1 MLGYMDDSFIDS
13 IEEEIIKHHQLYPLL
28 PLKAEYWESAVN
40 TALTKNGYETVWE
53 PGSHKV
59 GADIE
64 VTDDVEYGRIS
75 VKGGSVVNKT
85 TRPALNISSFR
96 TTKLPTLE
104 AKLNHMDGGHE
115 DVVLSLAHVKPLKKD
130 KFTHKYILS
139 AFFPLKFSSLIWM
152 KTEKGWVGKDSDYSA
167 RITRSQSDQLWYKV
181 PLDTVTLKK
190 EFIFD

>member
-1 MLGYMDDSFIDS
+1 MLNYMDDSFINS
-13 IEEEIIKHHQLYPLL
+13 IEEEIIRHHQLYPLL

-40 TALTKNGYETVWE
+40 TALIKNGYKTLWD

-59 GADIE
+59 GTDVE
-64 VTDDVEYGRIS
+64 VTDVEYGRIS
-75 VKGGSVVNKT
+75 VKGGSLANKT

-104 AKLNHMDGGHE
+104 SKLNHIDADHE
-115 DVVLSLAHVKPLKKD
+115 DVVLSLAYVKPLKKD

-139 AFFPLKFSSLIWM
+139 AFFPLKFSSLKWIE
-152 KTEKGWVGKDSDYSA
+152 TEKGWVGEDNDYSA

>member
-1 MLGYMDDSFIDS
+1 
-13 IEEEIIKHHQLYPLL
+13 
-28 PLKAEYWESAVN
+28 
-40 TALTKNGYETVWE
+40 
-53 PGSHKV
+53 
-59 GADIE
+59 
-64 VTDDVEYGRIS
+64 
-75 VKGGSVVNKT
+75 
-85 TRPALNISSFR
+85 
-96 TTKLPTLE
+96 
-104 AKLNHMDGGHE
+104 MDGGHE

-139 AFFPLKFSSLIWM
+139 AFFPLKFSSLKWM